1 MPETAATVSTLGLP
15 VIGGGGGGGSG
26 DDDDDMGIPL
36 LIDETLRFRDG
47 RCSVLDGKGGL
58 YSLGI
63 RVVVN
68 SIRDGDIGSSVST
81 DRCGKTCDDEAARS
95 ALVVVLAS

>member
-58 YSLGI
+58 YSLGM

-68 SIRDGDIGSSVST
+68 SIRDGILGHLSRLT
-81 DRCGKTCDDEAARS
+81 GAARHVTMKPLGQHS
-95 ALVVVLAS
+95 S